1 MKKKILI
8 LAGGFSKEREIS
20 LRTAKAVNKELIKK
34 KYITKIFEPRGNLIK
49 ILRNF
54 KPNAVF
60 NALHGRYGEDGYIQS
75 LLESEKIKYTHSGV
89 LASAIAIDKEISK
102 KIFIKKK
109 ILTPKYFKFSFKKKI
124 KKSELIKKVEKE
136 LDFPVV
142 IKPFNEGS
150 SVEVYI
156 CSKSNFIYNL
166 LKLSSYREIMIEKY
180 IPGREIQV
188 AILGNKKLGAIE
200 LKPKRKFY
208 DYEAKYNINA
218 KTEHIMPAKIEKKY
232 LDKVMEIALKAHNG
246 IGCRGA
252 TRSDFKFYKNKFYLL
267 EINTQ
272 PGMTSLS
279 LVPEI
284 AKYNKISFI
293 QLIEWI
299 INDASINR

>member
-20 LRTAKAVNKELIKK
+20 LKTAKGVFNAIKK
-34 KYITKIFEPRGNLIK
+34 KYYAKICEPNGNLIK
-49 ILRNF
+49 NLRSF
-54 KPNAVF
+54 KPDVVF

-75 LLESEKIKYTHSGV
+75 ILESEKIKYTHSGV
-89 LASAIAIDKEISK
+89 LSSSIAIDKEVSK
-102 KIFIKKK
+102 KIFIKNN
-109 ILTPKYFKFSFKKKI
+109 ILTPKYFKFKFNKFTKKTV
-124 KKSELIKKVEKE
+124 LIKKIISK
-136 LDFPVV
+136 LSFPVV

-156 CSKSNFIYNL
+156 CSKKDFFKNL
-166 LKLSSYREIMIEKY
+166 NKLSPYKEIMIEKY

-188 AILGNKKLGAIE
+188 AIMGKKKLGAIE
-200 LKPKRKFY
+200 LIPKRKFY
-208 DYEAKYNINA
+208 DYQAKYNAKSKTKHIIPVKIN
-218 KTEHIMPAKIEKKY
+218 KKMIK
-232 LDKVMEIALKAHNG
+232 KVQNIALKAHNA
-246 IGCRGA
+246 IGCKGV

-284 AKYNKISFI
+284 ARFNNISFLN
-293 QLIEWI
+293 LIDWI
-299 INDASINR
+299 IKDASLRR